1 MIGGPIRLL
10 GHPTKAVH
18 AEKADTAIQRV
29 TANTRCRDFADIY
42 LLNAQQDVNGDNL
55 IRALQEVAICRGAQ
69 LMPLGET
76 LQGYPGLAQTRWT
89 AWVRR

>member
-1 MIGGPIRLL
+1 MLRGSIRLL

-42 LLNAQQDVNGDNL
+42 LLNAQQDVHGDNL
-55 IRALQEVAICRGAQ
+55 IRALQEVAISRGAH
-69 LMPLGET
+69 LIPLGET